1 MAGYG
6 APGPLPGPSGP
17 GSALEEEE
25 EDEDP
30 SLGGHGDLEV
40 NPYDGL
46 PFSSRYYEL
55 LRQRR
60 ELPVWSTKYSF
71 MEHLEGNSGI
81 VLVSGPPGTGKS
93 TQVRGA
99 RGDPGGAHGQ
109 GAGPP
114 GRCREPGGV
123 GGHRDVPGP
132 VLGYGQS
139 SATGG
144 GENGPFPEPGTVQGQ
159 RQGRAAKSLPA
170 APGSWSQLLVTLGDG
185 T

>member
-1 MAGYG
+1 MRVGQRRSRSTPARPRSSVVPAMAGSG

-30 SLGGHGDLEV
+30 SLGCDGDLEV

-60 ELPVWSTKYSF
+60 ELPVWTTKYSF

-81 VLVSGPPGTGKS
+81 VIVSGPPGTGKS
-93 TQVRGA
+93 TQVRA
-99 RGDPGGAHGQ
+99 RA
-109 GAGPP
+109 A
-114 GRCREPGGV
+114 E
-123 GGHRDVPGP
+123 VPGP
-132 VLGYGQS
+132 AGSCVWILPDPT
-139 SATGG
+139 AA
-144 GENGPFPEPGTVQGQ
+144 PEPWDTPRLCRAPGNAALSPAGWAGTVMCW
-159 RQGRAAKSLPA
+159 GRH
-170 APGSWSQLLVTLGDG
+170 
-185 T
+185 